1 MMSLVGLVA
10 IVVVVSLMGLVAIS
24 VNRHSV
30 GDSSGTWMKSSL
42 SAYNGNCVEVAGLT
56 GDRIRVRD
64 SKHPRGA
71 VLTFTPAEW
80 DAFIGGV
87 RNGEFDRKACIR

>member
-1 MMSLVGLVA
+1 MRLFA
-10 IVVVVSLMGLVAIS
+10 ILS
-24 VNRHSV
+24 NRRSAD
-30 GDSSGTWMKSSL
+30 DSCGTWIKSSL
-42 SAYNGNCVEVAGLT
+42 SAYNGNCVEVTDLA

-64 SKHPRGA
+64 SKNPKGT

-87 RNGEFDRKACIR
+87 YNGEFNRK

>member
-1 MMSLVGLVA
+1 MRLFTILS
-10 IVVVVSLMGLVAIS
+10 
-24 VNRHSV
+24 NRHSTSN
-30 GDSSGTWMKSSL
+30 SSGMWTKSSL

-56 GDRIRVRD
+56 GDTIRVRD

-87 RNGEFDRKACIR
+87 HNGEFDRDPSSR